1 MPALFCLLF
10 LLARPMLI
18 MSPNDAVLQTQS
30 ATPADWE
37 AATVVLREL
46 DAAYDARDAARF
58 SALFV
63 QEASFEFPVEGTRM
77 RGRDEIRRV
86 FAERFQSLA
95 PEIRHVT
102 TVRAVDAI
110 LPGLLAVDFEVDI
123 VGTDP
128 KTGTTH
134 TPLFHYSGV
143 GLGVRTDSQWRIRLA
158 RVYRMTK

>member
-10 LLARPMLI
+10 VFGRPML
-18 MSPNDAVLQTQS
+18 MTSPNPAGMQAQS
-30 ATPADWE
+30 ATSADWE
-37 AATVVLREL
+37 AATAVLREL

-63 QEASFEFPVEGTRM
+63 QEASFEFPVEGTKM

-86 FAERFQSLA
+86 FAERFQTLA

-102 TVRAVDAI
+102 TIRAVDVI
-110 LPGLLAVDFEVDI
+110 LPGLLAVDIEVDI

-128 KTGTTH
+128 KTGNTR

-143 GLGVRTDSQWRIRLA
+143 GLGVRTDSQWHIRLA